1 MKYSL
6 PHVRVSPCVSSW
18 TFRFAVLTV
27 LAAVPVIAPIRAATQ
42 QPAAAGPAPSAAAET
57 PKPAEAPQSSEDEEQ
72 AFLHSSSVQAVA
84 RILHLKLDTAVDL
97 FLGINFAIIFFAIAI
112 PLTRLGPKIIRK
124 RSRTLRHNLQTAREA
139 TADAQARLSAVEAK
153 LAGLDEEIRNFRA
166 QVEQE
171 SLEDEKRIKAALGE
185 ESARIVAAAE
195 QEIGVAAAQ
204 AKRGLRNF
212 AADLAIEQATKQ
224 LVLTPEADRAVIAE
238 FIAGVA
244 GDGRGKGGKN

>member
-1 MKYSL
+1 L
-6 PHVRVSPCVSSW
+6 I
-18 TFRFAVLTV
+18 FRFAVLVALVVELT
-27 LAAVPVIAPIRAATQ
+27 AAPVIAPPRAAAQ
-42 QPAAAGPAPSAAAET
+42 EPASAAAPAATSPGNSAAAET
-57 PKPAEAPQSSEDEEQ
+57 PKSAEAPQSAEDEEQ
-72 AFLHSSSVQAVA
+72 AFLHSSVVQSLA
-84 RILHLKLDTAVDL
+84 RLLHLKLDTAVDI

-112 PLTRLGPKIIRK
+112 PLTRMGPKIIRK
-124 RSRTLRHNLQTAREA
+124 RSQTLRHDLQTARDA

-153 LAGLDEEIRNFRA
+153 LAGLDEEMRNFRA
-166 QVEQE
+166 QVERE

-224 LVLTPEADRAVIAE
+224 LALTPDDDRAVIAE
-238 FIAGVA
+238 FISGVA
-244 GDGRGKGGKN
+244 GDGTAKGGKN

>member
-1 MKYSL
+1 L
-6 PHVRVSPCVSSW
+6 I
-18 TFRFAVLTV
+18 FRFAGLVALVAALT
-27 LAAVPVIAPIRAATQ
+27 AAPAFAPCRAAAE
-42 QPAAAGPAPSAAAET
+42 QPASAAAPAATSPGTSAAAET
-57 PKPAEAPQSSEDEEQ
+57 PNPAGASQSAGDEEQ
-72 AFLHSSSVQAVA
+72 AFLHSSQVQAVA
-84 RILHLKLDTAVDL
+84 RLLHLKLDTAVDL
-97 FLGINFAIIFFAIAI
+97 FLGINFAVIFFALAI
-112 PLTRLGPKIIRK
+112 PLTRMGPKIIRK
-124 RSRTLRHNLQTAREA
+124 RSQTLRHDLQTARDA

-153 LAGLDEEIRNFRA
+153 LAGLDEEMRNFRS

-224 LVLTPEADRAVIAE
+224 LALTPEADRAVIAE
-238 FIAGVA
+238 FVAGVA
-244 GDGRGKGGKN
+244 GDGTAKGGKN